1 MTFEER
7 VRVIVHF
14 DELIRRG
21 YRGGAMD
28 YARRLGLSRGSFFR
42 LLTNLRCDFQ
52 APVLYSKSR
61 QCYEYQQNGS
71 LHFGFQ
77 LGEGKSSVDP
87 INLLKTLQQHHEKGA
102 TSSSG

>member
-7 VRVIVHF
+7 VKVIVHL
-14 DELIRRG
+14 DELIRRS
-21 YRGGAMD
+21 YRGNAMD

-42 LLTNLRCDFQ
+42 LLTNLRCDFK
-52 APVLYSKSR
+52 APVLYSRSR
-61 QCYEYQQNGS
+61 QCYEYQENGA

-77 LGEGKSSVDP
+77 AGAGQKSTDP
-87 INLLKTLQQHHEKGA
+87 LNLLKAIRQRHEKGA